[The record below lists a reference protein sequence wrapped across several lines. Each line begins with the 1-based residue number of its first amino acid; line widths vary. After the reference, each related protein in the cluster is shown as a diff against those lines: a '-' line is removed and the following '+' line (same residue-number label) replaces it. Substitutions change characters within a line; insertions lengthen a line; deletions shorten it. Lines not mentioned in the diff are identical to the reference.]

1 MSSSKTMSNSNTS
14 MQPEQS
20 FQRSFSPLTSK
31 KDGKAQLTYAGYQH
45 SINLN
50 GGAFLKI
57 IFSVLDVTGK
67 NSQNISILSS
77 YRYSERNVLGRLLK
91 TMGYEHKV
99 DEVVINP
106 DDDEFGHGIDENLD
120 AIYDFLDEKKGLVF
134 KGFCQVPEGE
144 TFYRIYVDS
153 IVVCLNKNGTQKQVD
168 AMREISNESL
178 VVDIEAEGGDVEDKS
193 GDVETEGKDKK

>member
-1 MSSSKTMSNSNTS
+1 MSNSNTS